1 MILRRV
7 LVANRGEIAVRVLRT
22 CQRLGIETV
31 LAVSDADADSV
42 PARLADHTIRI
53 GPVSAAESYLN
64 TEAVV
69 AAAVAAGADAI
80 HPGYGFLSENP
91 RLARA
96 CEAAGIVFIGPSA
109 DVLKAAG
116 DKLAARNHAVAAGLP
131 VLPGG
136 LVAATGAGAGGRR
149 RRGRG
154 GRGLDAGAGP
164 RRGRGQAGR
173 AIGYPVLVKAA
184 GGGGGRGLRV
194 VSDPGRLAEAV
205 AVASAEAQA
214 AFSDPRVYL
223 ERYVS
228 PARHVEVQLLGD
240 GENVI
245 HLGDRDCSVQRRYQ
259 KLIEEAPAP
268 QLGETL
274 RVGMRAA
281 AVALGLHLKYQ
292 GLGTVEFL
300 VDAERAAFWFL
311 EVNARIQ
318 VEHPVTEAVTGL
330 DLVAEQIAIAEGR
343 GLRLAQ
349 ADVCLRGH
357 AIECRINAEDPAAG
371 FRPSPG
377 TVTSAV
383 FPAGPGIRVDTHIQ
397 AGSAVPPQY
406 DSLLAKLI
414 VSGAEPGAGAGPAA
428 RRAGPVRARRGGDHR
443 GDARGAGRRRRSSP
457 RAVSPPTIS
466 HGGWGG
472 KPGPLGIKMTYL
484 ELTDVSLRDGNQSLW
499 GATGL
504 RTEHI
509 LQIAPVLNRV
519 GFRALDFMSST
530 AMGVAVRTHRED
542 PWQRIRLTRAAV
554 PDAHLQFIGTGL
566 RFISWERAHPEVLRL
581 VYDRLVA
588 AGISRFVVL
597 DPTHDMDAVRA
608 SARTIRQA
616 GGTEIIMALTYTIS
630 AVHDDAFYAG
640 IAGQA
645 AASPYIDR
653 AYLKDPAGL
662 LTPERARTLIP
673 AVRARLGGKP
683 LELHAHCTIGLS
695 PLVYLTAPDLGVE
708 VLQTGC
714 GALADGSS
722 LPDAERVVANLREL
736 GHTVDVDDRLLA
748 RAARYFDR
756 LAAAESL
763 PSGQP
768 RPYDAAF
775 TRHQLAGGVL
785 TTLRRQLAELGLEA
799 KFGAVM
805 EEVSRVRAE
814 LGYPIMVTPFPQMVM
829 GQALSNVLGDERY
842 GVVPDQVIRYVLGS
856 FGKPTAPVEP
866 WVLDRILDRPR
877 ARELAA
883 EPPPLSVAELRGQL
897 PRGISDEELLLR
909 FAMPAGEVDAM
920 LAAAPAARHY
930 TPEAQPVLRLLRE
943 LGARPPVR
951 RLVVDKPGFRL
962 SLSGPGGPADA

>member
-1 MILRRV
+1 M
-7 LVANRGEIAVRVLRT
+7 
-22 CQRLGIETV
+22 
-31 LAVSDADADSV
+31 
-42 PARLADHTIRI
+42 
-53 GPVSAAESYLN
+53 
-64 TEAVV
+64 
-69 AAAVAAGADAI
+69 
-80 HPGYGFLSENP
+80 
-91 RLARA
+91 
-96 CEAAGIVFIGPSA
+96 
-109 DVLKAAG
+109 
-116 DKLAARNHAVAAGLP
+116 
-131 VLPGG
+131 
-136 LVAATGAGAGGRR
+136 
-149 RRGRG
+149 
-154 GRGLDAGAGP
+154 
-164 RRGRGQAGR
+164 
-173 AIGYPVLVKAA
+173 VK
-184 GGGGGRGLRV
+184 
-194 VSDPGRLAEAV
+194 
-205 AVASAEAQA
+205 
-214 AFSDPRVYL
+214 
-223 ERYVS
+223 
-228 PARHVEVQLLGD
+228 VQ
-240 GENVI
+240 
-245 HLGDRDCSVQRRYQ
+245 
-259 KLIEEAPAP
+259 
-268 QLGETL
+268 
-274 RVGMRAA
+274 
-281 AVALGLHLKYQ
+281 
-292 GLGTVEFL
+292 
-300 VDAERAAFWFL
+300 
-311 EVNARIQ
+311 
-318 VEHPVTEAVTGL
+318 
-330 DLVAEQIAIAEGR
+330 
-343 GLRLAQ
+343 
-349 ADVCLRGH
+349 
-357 AIECRINAEDPAAG
+357 
-371 FRPSPG
+371 
-377 TVTSAV
+377 
-383 FPAGPGIRVDTHIQ
+383 
-397 AGSAVPPQY
+397 
-406 DSLLAKLI
+406 
-414 VSGAEPGAGAGPAA
+414 
-428 RRAGPVRARRGGDHR
+428 
-443 GDARGAGRRRRSSP
+443 
-457 RAVSPPTIS
+457 
-466 HGGWGG
+466 
-472 KPGPLGIKMTYL
+472 
-484 ELTDVSLRDGNQSLW
+484 LTDVSLRDGNQSLW

-566 RFISWERAHPEVLRL
+566 RFISWERAHPDVLQL

-588 AGISRFVVL
+588 AGITRFVVL
-597 DPTHDMDAVRA
+597 DPTHDMDAVRQ
-608 SARTIRQA
+608 SARMIRQA

-653 AYLKDPAGL
+653 AYVKDPAGL
-662 LTPERARTLIP
+662 LTPDRARTLIP

-785 TTLRRQLAELGLEA
+785 TTLRRQLAELGLESR
-799 KFGAVM
+799 FGAVM

-829 GQALSNVLGDERY
+829 GQALANILGGFGGSVSPRASGVGGSRY
-842 GVVPDQVIRYVLGS
+842 EVVPDQVIRYVLGS

-866 WVLDRILDRPR
+866 WVLDRIVDRPR

-883 EPPPLSVAELRGQL
+883 EPPPLSVAELRRRL

-943 LGARPPVR
+943 LGTRPPVG

-962 SLSGPGGPADA
+962 SLRGSSGDSRGPAGA